1 MCYYIDIN
9 LSDIPDCLIQ
19 PKVYKAFLSEV
30 NVLDYAASDELIPM
44 MIETVDCDT
53 QICSG
58 SDKEVIQDALNSI
71 NNDY

>member
-19 PKVYKAFLSEV
+19 PKVYKTFLSEV

-53 QICSG
+53 KICSV
-58 SDKEVIQDALNSI
+58 SDSRCIKFH
-71 NNDY
+71 